1 MEQVGIEFSI
11 ITDKA
16 SQSTSQL
23 TNAVLAL
30 DNIVT
35 SAKDTTQ
42 IMINKLA
49 ETDYIRSLS
58 ENIDEAKENVDDLNL
73 SILDLVKAQLIA
85 DTIKGVFNSIVNG
98 AKASI
103 PEIGQSFGRMN
114 SIINT
119 NFYAPLKTAVIPVLQ
134 ELEKF
139 IIENQEIF
147 RMFGGVVANI
157 FNMIVGVVKYTI
169 DIISNIYTN
178 TFGKIFGGLKDI
190 ANSVSEY
197 MNFALLK
204 IAFLFTAIQVI
215 LEPILEE
222 IGNKLLWVFN
232 EIAIPSANKFI
243 EVISFISEA
252 LEDPKQAIDDFDTS
266 TTVLASGGLT
276 LLTIGVLAL
285 GKSLITT
292 MIPAI
297 ISATIS
303 TYAFTTALL
312 SNPIV
317 LITVGVMALVGSL
330 VLLYKNWDEI
340 SNIIPESINSISDS
354 FNSLYNDFNEYISSM
369 GERVS
374 EIFTGIKNTII
385 ESITNAINF
394 VMEYINPFINKIS
407 SIVSK
412 VGSIKNLF
420 SDSEESTNTQPVS
433 KTDNT
438 DLLKSANIRN
448 DTTIENKNTYNIQS
462 TEPEAVA
469 KEIEKLENKKS
480 KLSAKQE
487 YNKYAPAMG
496 YY

>member
-1 MEQVGIEFSI
+1 
-11 ITDKA
+11 
-16 SQSTSQL
+16 
-23 TNAVLAL
+23 
-30 DNIVT
+30 
-35 SAKDTTQ
+35 
-42 IMINKLA
+42 
-49 ETDYIRSLS
+49 
-58 ENIDEAKENVDDLNL
+58 
-73 SILDLVKAQLIA
+73 
-85 DTIKGVFNSIVNG
+85 
-98 AKASI
+98 
-103 PEIGQSFGRMN
+103 
-114 SIINT
+114 
-119 NFYAPLKTAVIPVLQ
+119 
-134 ELEKF
+134 
-139 IIENQEIF
+139 
-147 RMFGGVVANI
+147 
-157 FNMIVGVVKYTI
+157 
-169 DIISNIYTN
+169 
-178 TFGKIFGGLKDI
+178 
-190 ANSVSEY
+190 
-197 MNFALLK
+197 
-204 IAFLFTAIQVI
+204 
-215 LEPILEE
+215 
-222 IGNKLLWVFN
+222 
-232 EIAIPSANKFI
+232 
-243 EVISFISEA
+243 
-252 LEDPKQAIDDFDTS
+252 
-266 TTVLASGGLT
+266 
-276 LLTIGVLAL
+276 
-285 GKSLITT
+285 
-292 MIPAI
+292 
-297 ISATIS
+297 
-303 TYAFTTALL
+303 
-312 SNPIV
+312 
-317 LITVGVMALVGSL
+317 MALVGSL